1 MTCGLSLVIVPI
13 VAETEDDVELGV
25 MMPIVADTV
34 EVRGVGLTT
43 VEKVLG
49 VEEVG
54 VAEMAEEVG
63 MEMEML
69 EENGNGRLWQGGQL
83 PHCTCLH

>member
-1 MTCGLSLVIVPI
+1 LSLVIVPI
-13 VAETEDDVELGV
+13 VAETEDEDELGV

-34 EVRGVGLTT
+34 EVRGVGLMTL
-43 VEKVLG
+43 EKVLG

-54 VAEMAEEVG
+54 IAEMAEEVG
-63 MEMEML
+63 VEVEML

-83 PHCTCLH
+83 PHCTFSH